1 MTSSEEADGHG
12 VRDEYKTLAGGD
24 LSLECHLRVGFCENE
39 QRRGLW
45 LKGPSGYLIGAAI
58 EESGRA

>member
-1 MTSSEEADGHG
+1 MVFEMNI
-12 VRDEYKTLAGGD
+12 RRWPGGD